1 MNDKNNNCCNG
12 TAVPKLYIWPREML
26 FLGTRRSCHRPHRLV
41 QEKLILCLE
50 GSLSVRT
57 GDGNRVHTGSCLL
70 PVGITLDDDQVDISN
85 AVIGL
90 YFLAPFSQDYPALGS
105 LMKPI
110 APGVFIQHP
119 NETRLIEECL
129 YLRDETEL
137 SPEEVYDRVRDMVV
151 PPEVAAL
158 TFRQFDDRVLD
169 VARIIRSR
177 INENVTIAEL
187 AEAVNLSDSRLE
199 KLFKEQTGLPIT
211 QYRMRYR
218 VFVSALMLGLGRS
231 VTDAAL
237 TAGFSSSAHFSRSY
251 SATNGLAPSTTF
263 LKPPHLRTLVDPRV
277 IDSLAPILES
287 EPELNPG

>member
-1 MNDKNNNCCNG
+1 MNHKNNNCCDG
-12 TAVPKLYIWPREML
+12 SAAPKLYIWPREML
-26 FLGTRRSCHRPHRLV
+26 FLGTRRSRHRPHRLV

-57 GDGNRVHTGSCLL
+57 EHGDRVHTGSCLL
-70 PVGITLDDDQVDISN
+70 PAGITIDDDQVDISN

-105 LMKPI
+105 LMEPV
-110 APGVFIQHP
+110 APGVFIRHP
-119 NETRLIEECL
+119 EEERLIRECL
-129 YLRDETEL
+129 YLRDKADL
-137 SPEEVYDRVRDMVV
+137 APEEVYKRVRGMVV
-151 PPEVAAL
+151 PASVAEL
-158 TFRQFDDRVLD
+158 TFRHFDERVLD
-169 VARIIRSR
+169 VARIMRNR
-177 INENVTIAEL
+177 INENVTVGEL
-187 AEAVNLSDSRLE
+187 ARSVNLSDSRLE

-218 VFVSALMLGLGRS
+218 VFVSALLLGLGRS

-263 LKPPHLRTLVDPRV
+263 LKPPFLRSFVDPRV
-277 IDSLAPILES
+277 VESLAPILER
-287 EPELNPG
+287 EPELDPG